1 MYKNLRKQLICLGLM
16 TTLITSGAGVRTVSA
31 VEEPGDMMIVKS
43 VNTQTIHAGLSISNA
58 GKASITTSV
67 VGEIGTSKI
76 ELTAKLQK
84 YNTSKKSWTTIK
96 SWAKTV
102 QATRGSNNPTYQL
115 TSKGTYRSHITAVV
129 WKDGKSEKLA
139 RKRYTK
145 NFKKVCQVY
154 CGLFV
159 IVNRGE
165 R

>member
-1 MYKNLRKQLICLGLM
+1 MFKKEEATMYKNLRKQLICLGLM
-16 TTLITSGAGVRTVSA
+16 ATLITSGAGVRTVSA
-31 VEEPGDMMIVKS
+31 VEELGDMMIVKS

-67 VGEIGTSKI
+67 VGKIGTSKI

-102 QATRGSNNPTYQL
+102 RATRGSNNPTYQL

-129 WKDGKSEKLA
+129 WKDGKSEKVGA
-139 RKRYTK
+139 SSE
-145 NFKKVCQVY
+145 KKVY
-154 CGLFV
+154 
-159 IVNRGE
+159 
-165 R
+165 